1 MKRTF
6 KFGKIDY
13 YNTGREINAVEI
25 TIELIEKDGKPV
37 FSASGDVW
45 NIKHRDI
52 IMGGQCLDDPI
63 IVKHLKG
70 NKTFEEILDLWKKYH
85 LNDMH
90 AGTYEQETC
99 IKENQEERNLIE
111 KRLKEENKNKYISNY
126 VVSCELLKNHNLYE
140 VEVDGKPYKY
150 GHSWLY
156 WDIPNEDLLRIKN
169 LLVS

>member
-13 YNTGREINAVEI
+13 YNRGRKINAVEI
-25 TIELIEKDGKPV
+25 TIELREKDGKPV

-45 NIKHRDI
+45 NSTNTDLVCC
-52 IMGGQCLDDPI
+52 GQCLDDPS
-63 IVKHLKG
+63 IVKHLKE
-70 NKTFEEILDLWKKYH
+70 NKTFEEILDLWHKYH
-85 LNDMH
+85 LNDTH
-90 AGTYEQETC
+90 AGTYEQEMC
-99 IKENQEERNLIE
+99 IKENKEEYNLIE
-111 KRLKEENKNKYISNY
+111 KRLREQDKHKYISNY
-126 VVSCELLKNHNLYE
+126 EINCELLKNHNFYE

-156 WDIPNEDLLRIKN
+156 WDIPNEDLLRIKK